1 MHTCYN
7 LEKMGTPQTRT
18 WEEAGAGLAA
28 WRVGGRALRASV
40 LCVAWGRAGAGRQ
53 PVIFFL
59 FFFKFGKGSGAIF
72 WFVSFALV

>member
-1 MHTCYN
+1 MLPMHTCYN

-59 FFFKFGKGSGAIF
+59 FFLSLEKDQELFFG
-72 WFVSFALV
+72 L